1 MRTLTILVLCLCNF
15 LVVAQQEAF
24 RFSRLNINHGLSH
37 NYISGFLKD
46 SRGFVW
52 VGTSSGLNRFDGY
65 SVRVFRNDLRDSSTI
80 SNNFINSMFED
91 PDGRIWVYSTT
102 GSTDINIFDPET
114 EKFSHRTQPFL
125 RQYGIPEGG
134 ITDIFH
140 DSGGRFWFVHQTQG
154 LFRYSPR
161 FKTSLP
167 ARYLP
172 EGEAITPATSISYV
186 SEDRKG
192 NIWIILKNGS
202 VQRMDAETLKVE
214 YVNTYLRDR
223 YQKSDSE
230 YKLVIDNDGDLW
242 IFCSNANYGV
252 IFYDVDKEQF
262 RHFTERTK
270 DIALNNNIVRGIAQ
284 DNLGRI
290 WIATDHGGLNIID
303 KAKQTIRY
311 QLADPND
318 EKGLVQNSINCMYK
332 DRDGIIWLGT
342 FKQGVS

>member
-1 MRTLTILVLCLCNF
+1 MKTLTIVFLCLCNF
-15 LVVAQQEAF
+15 CVVAQEDAL

-37 NYISGFLKD
+37 NYISSFLKD

-65 SVRVFRNDLRDSSTI
+65 SVRVFRNDLRDSTTI
-80 SNNFINSMFED
+80 GNNFINSMFED

-114 EKFSHRTQPFL
+114 EKFSHKTQPFL

-134 ITDIFH
+134 ITDIIH

-192 NIWIILKNGS
+192 K
-202 VQRMDAETLKVE
+202 
-214 YVNTYLRDR
+214 YVDHSEEWR
-223 YQKSDSE
+223 YSA
-230 YKLVIDNDGDLW
+230 DG
-242 IFCSNANYGV
+242 C
-252 IFYDVDKEQF
+252 
-262 RHFTERTK
+262 
-270 DIALNNNIVRGIAQ
+270 
-284 DNLGRI
+284 
-290 WIATDHGGLNIID
+290 
-303 KAKQTIRY
+303 
-311 QLADPND
+311 
-318 EKGLVQNSINCMYK
+318 
-332 DRDGIIWLGT
+332 
-342 FKQGVS
+342 